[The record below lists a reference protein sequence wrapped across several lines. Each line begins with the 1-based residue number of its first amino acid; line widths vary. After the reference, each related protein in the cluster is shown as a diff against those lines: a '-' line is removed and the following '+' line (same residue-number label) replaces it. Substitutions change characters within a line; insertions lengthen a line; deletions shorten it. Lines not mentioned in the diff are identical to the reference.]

1 MLRFVRLPLSLA
13 FALAAG
19 LSAAGEPSR
28 DLVKKGEALAKNNCG
43 SCHAIGRTGASPNRK
58 SPPFRY
64 LSRKY
69 PLANLE
75 EALGEGIVVGHE
87 GLDMPQFRFDSGE
100 VEALLAYLASIQKR

>member
-1 MLRFVRLPLSLA
+1 MARRAFVCSA
-13 FALAAG
+13 VALAAG
-19 LSAAGEPSR
+19 GWALAAAPASQALLTR
-28 DLVKKGEALAKNNCG
+28 GEAIARNNCG
-43 SCHAIGRTGASPNRK
+43 ACHAIGRNGASPNPK
-58 SPPFRY
+58 SPPFRT

-87 GLDMPQFRFDSGE
+87 GLDMPQFRFDTGE